1 MELQDLKNRWADYD
15 RKLDASLRLNT
26 ALLREASL
34 DRADTALR
42 RLSFLLWCELLI
54 DAILILAI
62 GSFAAAHLGEAKF
75 LAPAVALHISAIL
88 AIAANAHQLVTLRSI
103 DHGEPIVAIQK
114 KLGQVRI
121 ARIRVTKWTIL
132 LAPLLWTPLLI
143 VALKGLLGVDAYR
156 VFSAPWLIANVAFG
170 VAFLLLM
177 LWASRHWAD
186 RLQRSPF
193 VQRLMDD
200 IAGRS
205 LLSATRF
212 VSEVSRFETD

>member
-1 MELQDLKNRWADYD
+1 MELQDLKDRWADYD
-15 RKLDASLRLNT
+15 RKLDASLRFNAT
-26 ALLREASL
+26 RLRSSAM
-34 DRADTALR
+34 DKADTALR
-42 RLSFLLWCELLI
+42 PLSFFLWCELVI

-62 GSFAAAHLGEAKF
+62 GSFAAGHLGEIRF
-75 LAPAVALHISAIL
+75 LAPAVALHVSAIL
-88 AIAANAHQLVTLRSI
+88 AIVANAHQLVALRSI
-103 DHGEPIVAIQK
+103 DLGEPIVMIQK

-121 ARIRVTKWTIL
+121 ARIRITKWTIL
-132 LAPLLWTPLLI
+132 LAPLLWAPLLI
-143 VALKGLLGVDAYR
+143 VTMKGLLGVDAYR
-156 VFSAPWLIANVAFG
+156 AFGAPWLIANVAVG

-205 LLSATRF
+205 LMAATRF
-212 VSEVSRFETD
+212 VSEVARFETD

>member
-1 MELQDLKNRWADYD
+1 MEMQDLKDRWADYD
-15 RKLDASLRLNT
+15 RKLDASLRLN
-26 ALLREASL
+26 AAWLRASSM
-34 DRADTALR
+34 DKAGTALR
-42 RLSFLLWCELLI
+42 RLSFFLWCELAI
-54 DAILILAI
+54 DAILVLAI
-62 GSFAAAHLGEAKF
+62 GSFAGEHFGDAKF
-75 LAPAVALHISAIL
+75 LAPAVALHVSLIL
-88 AIAANAHQLVTLRSI
+88 AVVANAYQLVALHSI
-103 DHGEPIVAIQK
+103 DHGEPIVMIQK
-114 KLGQVRI
+114 KLAQVRI

-143 VALKGLLGVDAYR
+143 VAMKGFLGVDAYR
-156 VFSAPWLIANVAFG
+156 AFGAPWLLANVAFG